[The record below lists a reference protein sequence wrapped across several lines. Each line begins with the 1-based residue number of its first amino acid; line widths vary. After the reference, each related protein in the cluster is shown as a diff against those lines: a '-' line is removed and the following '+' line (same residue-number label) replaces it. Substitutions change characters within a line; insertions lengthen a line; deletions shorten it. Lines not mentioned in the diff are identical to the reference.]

1 MRNNRKEMRDRKQ
14 DKKRKRIIVSSLF
27 VLLISSVCL
36 SVTAQNPIIR
46 DQFTADP
53 TARVFNGKVYLYPSH
68 DIFPPEGQRQDWFC
82 MEDYH
87 VFSSE
92 NLTDWTDHGMIV
104 TQNKVP
110 WVRPDSYSM
119 WAPDCVYRNGKY
131 YFYFPSAPKDGRG
144 FAVGVAIADNPE
156 GPFIPEPEPIKG
168 INGIDPCVLQASDGN
183 AYIFWGNGRCAKL
196 KENMKELADDTPR
209 EKVKWGE
216 REFEMMGVN
225 CLKDLPNRQAEG
237 PFAFEYNGNYYLT
250 YPYVREKTEV
260 LGYAMSKNPMGPY
273 EYKGLIMAEQP
284 NGCWTN
290 HHSIINYK
298 GQWYLFYHHNYFSP
312 NDDKRRSACIEK
324 LFFNADGTIQEV
336 KQTLRGVGINKAT
349 EKIEIDRYSSAS
361 NDVTTALID
370 TVNTFRSYQATLPTK
385 GSWIQYNDI
394 DFSVLTDGYLIMS
407 VKASDNT
414 ELCVR
419 EKSAKGKILARIKL
433 EVKPDEPANGAAN
446 PMMGRFRRDLRN
458 QWLTQTTKLEYIPKG
473 VTDLVITNEGN
484 GALSVDYVMFK
495 NRPKYFSPVT
505 TPSAQ
510 PDNEGFIHRWL
521 LLEPI
526 TKPNS
531 GNTVFTDSYLREHF
545 NREYFKGQQTIVP
558 KDGQKVKAVF
568 KQEQAP
574 PGFGRGAR
582 QAQPAKPEVKTV
594 TQNLTWHALD
604 SENMNVKLFRFAEK
618 WGEQIYGVLFWAVT
632 VIECDE
638 DIKNV
643 RLAVGSNSA
652 SMWWLNG
659 EETLLLSGDRRMVK
673 DDAMSHRLTLKKGRN
688 ILRGA
693 IINGPGMSD
702 FCVRFLDEKGNPV
715 KNYSIKAQ

>member
-1 MRNNRKEMRDRKQ
+1 
-14 DKKRKRIIVSSLF
+14 
-27 VLLISSVCL
+27 
-36 SVTAQNPIIR
+36 
-46 DQFTADP
+46 
-53 TARVFNGKVYLYPSH
+53 
-68 DIFPPEGQRQDWFC
+68 

-92 NLTDWTDHGMIV
+92 NLTDWTDHGVIV

-131 YFYFPSAPKDGRG
+131 YFYFPSAPAAGKG
-144 FAVGVAIADNPE
+144 FGFGIGVAIADSPE

-168 INGIDPCVLQASDGN
+168 ISGIDPCVLQASDGN
-183 AYIFWGNGRCAKL
+183 AYIFWGAGRCAKL
-196 KENMKELADDTPR
+196 KPNMKEIADDTPT

-216 REFEMMGVN
+216 REFEMKGVN

-250 YPYVREKTEV
+250 YPYVRENTEV

-273 EYKGLIMAEQP
+273 EYKGLIMAEHD

-298 GQWYLFYHHNYFSP
+298 GQWYLFYHRNHFSP
-312 NDDKRRSACIEK
+312 RDDKRRSVCIEK
-324 LFFNADGTIQEV
+324 LYFNPDGTIQEV
-336 KQTLRGVGINKAT
+336 KPTLRGVGINQAT
-349 EKIEIDRYSSAS
+349 EKIDVARFSAAS
-361 NDVTTALID
+361 ADVTSQLID
-370 TVNTFRSYQATLPTK
+370 TVNTFRGFEANLPVK
-385 GSWIQYNDI
+385 GSWMKYTDV
-394 DFSVLTDGYLIMS
+394 DFTNLSDGYVI
-407 VKASDNT
+407 V
-414 ELCVR
+414 
-419 EKSAKGKILARIKL
+419 SAKAAGNTKFFIRENTANGKVIAEI
-433 EVKPDEPANGAAN
+433 EMTVKPETPEGMPA
-446 PMMGRFRRDLRN
+446 MFRRDFSN
-458 QWLTQTTKLEYIPKG
+458 QWLSLTAPLNYTPKG
-473 VTDLVITNEGN
+473 VANLVITCEGDA
-484 GALSVDYVMFK
+484 GVSIDWVQFK

-505 TPSAQ
+505 TPAAQ
-510 PDNEGFIHRWL
+510 PDDEGFIRRWM

-526 TKPNS
+526 DKPNS

-545 NREYFKGQQTIVP
+545 GMEYFKGQQTIVP
-558 KDGQKVKAVF
+558 KNGQKVKVSF
-568 KQEQAP
+568 KREEVPA
-574 PGFGRGAR
+574 GFGRGFGQQ
-582 QAQPAKPEVKTV
+582 QAPAEPVIKTV
-594 TQNLTWHALD
+594 NQTLTWHALD

-618 WGEQIYGVLFWAVT
+618 WGQQVYGVLFWAVT
-632 VIECDE
+632 IIDCDE
-638 DIKNV
+638 DIENV

-659 EETLLLSGDRRMVK
+659 EEALLLSGDRRMVK
-673 DDAMSHRLTLKKGRN
+673 DDAMSPRLTLKKGRN

>member
-1 MRNNRKEMRDRKQ
+1 M
-14 DKKRKRIIVSSLF
+14 KRPLT
-27 VLLISSVCL
+27 LLLLAVPL
-36 SVTAQNPIIR
+36 LATAQNPVIR
-46 DQFTADP
+46 DLYSADP

-68 DIFPPEGQRQDWFC
+68 DIMPPQGQRQDWFC

-110 WVRPDSYSM
+110 WVRKDSYSM
-119 WAPDCVYRNGKY
+119 WAPDCVEKNGKY
-131 YFYFPSAPKDGRG
+131 YFYFPSAPAAGGG
-144 FAVGVAIADNPE
+144 FSVGVAIADNPE

-168 INGIDPCVLQASDGN
+168 VNGIDPCVLQASDGN
-183 AYIFWGNGRCAKL
+183 AYLFWGNGRCAKL
-196 KENMKELADDTPR
+196 KPNMKELADDNPK
-209 EKVKWGE
+209 EKVKFRE
-216 REFEMMGVN
+216 REFEMVGVN
-225 CLKDLPNRQAEG
+225 CLQGLPNRQAEG
-237 PFAFEYNGNYYLT
+237 PFAFEANGWYYLT
-250 YPYVREKTEV
+250 YPYVRENTEV

-273 EYKGLIMAEQP
+273 EYKGLIMAEHP

-298 GQWYLFYHHNYFSP
+298 GQWYLFYHTNFFSP
-312 NDDKRRSACIEK
+312 NDDKRRSVCIEK

-336 KQTLRGVGINKAT
+336 KETMRGVGINKAT
-349 EKIEIDRYSSAS
+349 EKIQIDRYSTAAAG
-361 NDVTTALID
+361 VTNEPVD
-370 TVNTFRSYQATLPTK
+370 TTRAFSGGCATMPTK
-385 GSWIQYNDI
+385 GSWIKYDDV
-394 DFSVLTDGYLIMS
+394 DFSCISDGYILLS

-414 ELCVR
+414 EFCVR
-419 EKSAKGKILARIKL
+419 EGSINGKVIARFKL
-433 EVKPDEPANGAAN
+433 TVRPPEPPAGAAAN
-446 PMMGRFRRDLRN
+446 PMMGRFNRDQRN
-458 QWLTQTTKLEYIPKG
+458 QWLTQTASMEYTPKG
-473 VTDLVITNEGN
+473 VTNLVITNEGE
-484 GALSVDYVMFK
+484 GALSIDWVQFK

-510 PDNEGFIHRWL
+510 PDDEGFIRRWM

-526 TKPNS
+526 DKPNS

-545 NREYFKGQQTIVP
+545 NREYFKGQQTILP
-558 KDGQKVKAVF
+558 KDGQKVTAVF

-574 PGFGRGAR
+574 AGFGRGMQ
-582 QAQPAKPEVKTV
+582 QAPAQPEVKTV
-594 TQNLTWHALD
+594 KQTLTWHALD

-618 WGEQIYGVLFWAVT
+618 WGEKVYGVLFWAVT
-632 VIECDE
+632 VIDCPE
-638 DIKNV
+638 DIENV

-659 EETLLLSGDRRMVK
+659 KETLLLSGDRRMVK
-673 DDAMSHRLTLKKGRN
+673 DDAMSSRLTLKKGRN

-702 FCVRFLDEKGNPV
+702 FCVRFLDEKGDPV
-715 KNYSIKAQ
+715 KSFKVTVSTK

>member
-1 MRNNRKEMRDRKQ
+1 M
-14 DKKRKRIIVSSLF
+14 
-27 VLLISSVCL
+27 VLS
-36 SVTAQNPIIR
+36 AQNPIIR
-46 DQFTADP
+46 DQFSADP
-53 TARVFNGKVYLYPSH
+53 TARVFNNKVYVYPSH
-68 DIFPPEGQRQDWFC
+68 DIMPPEGQRQDWFC

-92 NLTDWTDHGMIV
+92 NLTDWTDHGVII

-131 YFYFPSAPKDGRG
+131 YFYFPSAPASGMG
-144 FAVGVAIADNPE
+144 FGVGVAVADNPE

-168 INGIDPCVLQASDGN
+168 INGIDPCVLLASDGN
-183 AYIFWGNGRCAKL
+183 AYIFWGAGRCAKL
-196 KENMKELADDTPR
+196 KDNMKELADDTPK

-216 REFEMMGVN
+216 REFEMYGVN
-225 CLKDLPNRQAEG
+225 CLKGLPSRQAEG

-324 LFFNADGTIQEV
+324 LYFNPDGTIQEV

-349 EKIEIDRYSSAS
+349 EKIEIDRFSSAS
-361 NDVTTALID
+361 KDVTEQLID
-370 TVNTFRSYQATLPTK
+370 TANTFRGFEATLPQK
-385 GSWIQYNDI
+385 GSWIKYSDI
-394 DFSVLTDGYLIMS
+394 DFSCLTEGYMVIS
-407 VKASDNT
+407 AKAAGNT
-414 ELCVR
+414 RLFVR
-419 EKSAKGKILARIKL
+419 EKTANGKIIAKVDMT
-433 EVKPDEPANGAAN
+433 VKPETPAGTPA
-446 PMMGRFRRDLRN
+446 MFRRDMTGQLLS
-458 QWLTQTTKLEYIPKG
+458 LTAPLEYTPKG
-473 VTDLVITNEGN
+473 VADLVVTCEGDA
-484 GALSVDYVMFK
+484 GVSVDWVQFK
-495 NRPKYFSPVT
+495 NRPKYFSPA
-505 TPSAQ
+505 SAQ
-510 PDNEGFIHRWL
+510 PAQPDDEGFIRRWM

-526 TKPNS
+526 DKPNR

-545 NREYFKGQQTIVP
+545 NMQYFKNQQTIVP
-558 KDGQKVKAVF
+558 KNGQKVKVSF
-568 KQEQAP
+568 KREEVPA
-574 PGFGRGAR
+574 GFGRGFG
-582 QAQPAKPEVKTV
+582 QEEPAKPVIKTV
-594 TQNLTWHALD
+594 NQTLTWHALD

-618 WGEQIYGVLFWAVT
+618 WGQQVYGVLFWAVT
-632 VIECDE
+632 IIDCDE

-659 EETLLLSGDRRMVK
+659 EEALLLSGDRRMVK
-673 DDAMSHRLTLKKGRN
+673 DDGMSPRLTLKKGRN

-702 FCVRFLDEKGNPV
+702 FCVRFIDEKGNPV

>member
-1 MRNNRKEMRDRKQ
+1 M
-14 DKKRKRIIVSSLF
+14 KKLLSLF
-27 VLLISSVCL
+27 FVGVPLLAV
-36 SVTAQNPIIR
+36 AQNPVIR
-46 DQFTADP
+46 DQFSADP
-53 TARVFNGKVYLYPSH
+53 TARVFNDKVYLYPSH
-68 DIFPPEGQRQDWFC
+68 DIMPPEGQRQDWFC

-92 NLTDWTDHGMIV
+92 NLTDWTDHGVIV

-131 YFYFPSAPKDGRG
+131 YFYFPSAPAEGKG
-144 FAVGVAIADNPE
+144 FGFGIGVAIADSPE

-168 INGIDPCVLQASDGN
+168 ISGIDPCVLQASDGN
-183 AYIFWGNGRCAKL
+183 AYIFWGAGRCAKL
-196 KENMKELADDTPR
+196 KPNMKEIADDTPT

-216 REFEMMGVN
+216 REFEMKGVN

-250 YPYVREKTEV
+250 YPYVRENTEV

-273 EYKGLIMAEQP
+273 EYKGLIMAEHD

-298 GQWYLFYHHNYFSP
+298 GQWYLFYHRNHFSP
-312 NDDKRRSACIEK
+312 RDDKRRSVCIEK
-324 LFFNADGTIQEV
+324 LYFNPDGTIQEV
-336 KQTLRGVGINKAT
+336 KPTLRGVGINQAT
-349 EKIEIDRYSSAS
+349 EKIDVARFSAAS
-361 NDVTTALID
+361 VDVTSQLID
-370 TVNTFRSYQATLPTK
+370 TVNTFRGFEANLPVK
-385 GSWIQYNDI
+385 GSWMKYTDV
-394 DFSVLTDGYLIMS
+394 DFTNLSDGYVI
-407 VKASDNT
+407 V
-414 ELCVR
+414 
-419 EKSAKGKILARIKL
+419 SAKAAGNTKFFIRENTANGKVIAEI
-433 EVKPDEPANGAAN
+433 EMTVKPETPEGMPA
-446 PMMGRFRRDLRN
+446 MFRRDFSN
-458 QWLTQTTKLEYIPKG
+458 QWLSLTAPLNYTPKG
-473 VTDLVITNEGN
+473 VTNLVITCEGDA
-484 GALSVDYVMFK
+484 GVSIDWVQFK

-505 TPSAQ
+505 TPAAQ
-510 PDNEGFIHRWL
+510 PDDEGFIRRWM

-526 TKPNS
+526 DKPNS

-545 NREYFKGQQTIVP
+545 GMEYFKGQQTIVP
-558 KDGQKVKAVF
+558 KNGQKVKVSF
-568 KQEQAP
+568 KREEVPA
-574 PGFGRGAR
+574 GFGRGFGQQ
-582 QAQPAKPEVKTV
+582 QAPAEPVIKTV
-594 TQNLTWHALD
+594 NQTLTWHALD

-618 WGEQIYGVLFWAVT
+618 WGQQVYGVLFWAVT
-632 VIECDE
+632 IIDCDE
-638 DIKNV
+638 DIENV

-659 EETLLLSGDRRMVK
+659 EEALLLSGDRRMVK
-673 DDAMSHRLTLKKGRN
+673 DDAMSPRLTLKKGRN

>member
-1 MRNNRKEMRDRKQ
+1 MNKA
-14 DKKRKRIIVSSLF
+14 
-27 VLLISSVCL
+27 LLSTFGLCL
-36 SVTAQNPIIR
+36 AAVAAMAQNPIIR
-46 DQFTADP
+46 DQFSADP
-53 TARVFNGKVYLYPSH
+53 TARVFNNKVYLYPSH

-92 NLTDWTDHGMIV
+92 NLTDWTDHGVIV

-119 WAPDCVYRNGKY
+119 WAPDCVERNGKY
-131 YFYFPSAPKDGRG
+131 YFYFPSPPAGAMRG
-144 FAVGVAIADNPE
+144 FGVGVAVADSPV
-156 GPFIPEPEPIKG
+156 GPFVCEPEPIKG

-183 AYIFWGNGRCAKL
+183 AYIFWGAGRCAKL
-196 KENMKELADDTPR
+196 KDNMKELADDTPK

-237 PFAFEYNGNYYLT
+237 PFAFEANGWYYLT

-312 NDDKRRSACIEK
+312 SDDKRRSACIEK
-324 LFFNADGTIQEV
+324 LYFNPDGTIQEV
-336 KQTLRGVGINKAT
+336 KQTIRGVGINQAT
-349 EKIEIDRYSSAS
+349 EKIEIDRYSTAS
-361 NDVTTALID
+361 NDVTNDLID
-370 TVNTFRSYQATLPTK
+370 TVNTFRSYQATLPAK
-385 GSWIQYNDI
+385 GSWIKYNDV
-394 DFSVLTDGYLIMS
+394 DFDCITNGYLVLS
-407 VKASDNT
+407 AKASDDT
-414 ELCVR
+414 EFCIR
-419 EKSAKGKILARIKL
+419 EGSAKGKVIARFKMA
-433 EVKPDEPANGAAN
+433 VRPPEPPAGAAAN
-446 PMMGRFRRDLRN
+446 PMMMRFNRDLRN
-458 QWLTQTTKLEYIPKG
+458 QWLTQTATLEYTPKG
-473 VTDLVITNEGN
+473 VTDLVVTNEGN
-484 GALSVDYVMFK
+484 GALSIDWVQFK

-510 PDNEGFIHRWL
+510 PDDEGFIRRWL

-526 TKPNS
+526 DKPNS

-574 PGFGRGAR
+574 AGFGRGMQ
-582 QAQPAKPEVKTV
+582 QAPAQPEVKTV

-618 WGEQIYGVLFWAVT
+618 WSEKVYGVLFWAVT
-632 VIECDE
+632 IIDCDE
-638 DIKNV
+638 DIDNV

-659 EETLLLSGDRRMVK
+659 QEVLLLSGDRRMVK
-673 DDAMSHRLTLKKGRN
+673 DDAMSSRISLKKGRN

-715 KNYSIKAQ
+715 KNYKITTSSK

>member
-1 MRNNRKEMRDRKQ
+1 M
-14 DKKRKRIIVSSLF
+14 KKIVLTLF
-27 VLLISSVCL
+27 LAVPLLAS
-36 SVTAQNPIIR
+36 AQNPIIR

-92 NLTDWTDHGMIV
+92 NLTDWTDHGVIV

-144 FAVGVAIADNPE
+144 FGIGVAIADSPE
-156 GPFIPEPEPIKG
+156 GPFVPEPENIKG
-168 INGIDPCVLQASDGN
+168 IGGIDPCVLLASDGN
-183 AYIFWGNGRCAKL
+183 AYIFWGTGRCAKL
-196 KENMKELADDTPR
+196 KDNMKELADDTPK
-209 EKVKWGE
+209 ETVKWGD
-216 REFEMMGVN
+216 REFEMYGVN

-250 YPYVREKTEV
+250 YPYVRENTEV
-260 LGYAMSKNPMGPY
+260 LAYAMSKNPMGPY

-290 HHSIINYK
+290 HHSIVNYK

-312 NDDKRRSACIEK
+312 RDDKRRSACIEK
-324 LFFNADGTIQEV
+324 LYFNPDGTIQEV
-336 KQTLRGVGINKAT
+336 KQTLRGVGINQAT
-349 EKIEIDRYSSAS
+349 EKIEIDRYSAAS
-361 NDVTTALID
+361 DGVTDELID
-370 TVNTFRSYQATLPTK
+370 TVNTFRSYMATIPAK
-385 GSWIQYNDI
+385 GWLKYNDI
-394 DFSVLTDGYLIMS
+394 DFSCLTDGYLVIS
-407 VKASDNT
+407 AKAADNT
-414 ELCVR
+414 SFYIR
-419 EKSAKGKILARIKL
+419 EKAPNGKILAKIDMT
-433 EVKPDEPANGAAN
+433 VKPEQPAGMPA
-446 PMMGRFRRDLRN
+446 MFRRDFSN
-458 QWLTQTTKLEYIPKG
+458 QWLTNTAALEFTPKG
-473 VTDLVITNEGN
+473 VTDLVITVEGN
-484 GALSVDYVMFK
+484 APVSVDWIQFK
-495 NRPKYFSPVT
+495 NRPKYFSAVT

-510 PDNEGFIHRWL
+510 PDDEGFIRRWL

-526 TKPNS
+526 DKPNS

-545 NREYFKGQQTIVP
+545 AREYFKGQQTIVP

-574 PGFGRGAR
+574 AGFGRGA
-582 QAQPAKPEVKTV
+582 QAPAKPEVKTV
-594 TQNLTWHALD
+594 SQTLTWHALD
-604 SENMNVKLFRFAEK
+604 SENFNVKLFRFAEK
-618 WGEQIYGVLFWAVT
+618 WGQQVYGVLFWAVT
-632 VIECDE
+632 IIDCDE
-638 DIKNV
+638 DIENV

-659 EETLLLSGDRRMVK
+659 EEALLLSGDRRMVK
-673 DDAMSHRLTLKKGRN
+673 DDAMSPRLTLKKGRN

-702 FCVRFLDEKGNPV
+702 FCVRFLDEQGNPV
-715 KNYSIKAQ
+715 KNYRIVNN

>member
-1 MRNNRKEMRDRKQ
+1 M
-14 DKKRKRIIVSSLF
+14 KKLLSFIF
-27 VLLISSVCL
+27 VGVPLMV
-36 SVTAQNPIIR
+36 VAQNPVIR

-53 TARVFNGKVYLYPSH
+53 TARVFNNKVYLYPSH

-92 NLTDWTDHGMIV
+92 NLTDWTDHGVIV

-119 WAPDCVYRNGKY
+119 WAPDCVERNGKY

-144 FAVGVAIADNPE
+144 FGVGVAIADSPE

-168 INGIDPCVLQASDGN
+168 INGIDPCVLLASDGN
-183 AYIFWGNGRCAKL
+183 AYIFWGAGRCAKL
-196 KENMKELADDTPR
+196 KDNMKEIADDTPT
-209 EKVKWGE
+209 ETVKWGD
-216 REFEMMGVN
+216 REFEMKGVN
-225 CLKDLPNRQAEG
+225 CLKGLPSRQAEG

-250 YPYVREKTEV
+250 YPYVRENTEV

-324 LFFNADGTIQEV
+324 LSFNPDGTIQEV
-336 KQTLRGVGINKAT
+336 KQTLRGVGINQAT
-349 EKIEIDRYSSAS
+349 ERIEIDRYSEAS
-361 NDVTTALID
+361 SDVTTQLID
-370 TVNTFRSYQATLPTK
+370 TVNTFRSYEATLPAK
-385 GSWIQYNDI
+385 GSWIKYKDI
-394 DFSVLTDGYLIMS
+394 NFDCLTDGYVLVS
-407 VKASDNT
+407 VKAAGNT
-414 ELCVR
+414 KFFIR
-419 EKSAKGKILARIKL
+419 EKDANGKILAEIDMT
-433 EVKPDEPANGAAN
+433 VKPETPAGMPA
-446 PMMGRFRRDLRN
+446 MFRRDFSN
-458 QWLTQTTKLEYIPKG
+458 QWLTQTAALNYTPKG
-473 VTDLVITNEGN
+473 VSDLVITCEGDA
-484 GALSVDYVMFK
+484 GISVDWVQFK
-495 NRPKYFSPVT
+495 NRPKYFSPAT
-505 TPSAQ
+505 AQPAQ
-510 PDNEGFIHRWL
+510 PDDEGFIRRWL

-526 TKPNS
+526 DKPNS

-545 NREYFKGQQTIVP
+545 NTEYFKGQQTIVP
-558 KDGQKVKAVF
+558 KDGQKIKAVYQ
-568 KQEQAP
+568 KVEVA
-574 PGFGRGAR
+574 PGFGRSFG
-582 QAQPAKPEVKTV
+582 QQEPAEPKVTTVKQT
-594 TQNLTWHALD
+594 LTWHALD

-618 WGEQIYGVLFWAVT
+618 WGQQVYGVLFWAVT
-632 VIECDE
+632 IIDCDE
-638 DIKNV
+638 DIENV

-659 EETLLLSGDRRMVK
+659 EEALLLSGDRRMVK
-673 DDAMSHRLTLKKGRN
+673 DDAMSARLTLKKGRN